1 MSYLGQH
8 VKFLFKGR
16 EIVQLTQLGLLLM
29 LRMRV
34 CIS

>member
-1 MSYLGQH
+1 MSYLGPH

-16 EIVQLTQLGLLLM
+16 EIVQLTHFELLLM